1 MTALLITGS
10 ERSGTLFTATVLRA
24 AGIDAGHERAVN
36 IRGFRPLRN
45 GEVEVAWEAAYLGLK
60 AYTIHQVRHPLDAI
74 ASSVKRGTF
83 DPASKLYRW
92 ARYAANV
99 YPEILLQKTPL
110 AAAALYWLRWN
121 EGIKADERWQIE
133 TLTSR
138 QLNSALL
145 RLGLHAATSKALAET
160 PRVHESEAERL
171 TWDELGPFAGAIRDL
186 AADYG
191 YIDEPAEALPV
202 VMPEMEPEAAA

>member
-24 AGIDAGHERAVN
+24 AGIDAGHERAANVHGY
-36 IRGFRPLRN
+36 RQLKN

-60 AYTIHQVRHPLDAI
+60 AYTVHQVRHPLAAI

-83 DPASKLYRW
+83 DPATKYYRW

-99 YPEILLQKTPL
+99 YPEILTQRTPL
-110 AAAALYWLRWN
+110 ERAALYWLRWN
-121 EGIKADERWQIE
+121 GGIKADERWQIE

-145 RLGLHAATSKALAET
+145 RLGLHVGTSKALAET
-160 PRVHESEAERL
+160 PRVHESDAEPL
-171 TWDELGPFAGAIRDL
+171 TWDQLGAFEGAIREL

-191 YIDEPAEALPV
+191 YVDAEPEVIP
-202 VMPEMEPEAAA
+202 EPEAEEIEAA